1 MLLAI
6 DVGNTN
12 ITLGVFDG
20 DHLLGDYRL
29 TTAIPR
35 TSDEYGM
42 TIRSILNQ
50 DDIHH
55 RHRLHTEDGSNINDE
70 FDPVLPKTYATEGRK
85 EITHCI
91 IASVVPAV
99 MHSLTSAIIKYFGVR
114 PLIVEAGIKTGIK
127 IVTENP
133 KQIGADRI
141 VDLAGA
147 YGLYGGPLIVIDF
160 GTATT
165 YDLIEKDGSFSAA
178 VTAPGIRMSAKALW
192 SDTAKL
198 PEVEIIKPPTILAKE
213 TISSMQA
220 GLVFGQIGQTEYIIT
235 KMKQESGLKDIRVI
249 ATGGLGGL
257 ISQNTKMID
266 IYRPTL
272 TLEGMRFIHERNS
285 SN

>member
-1 MLLAI
+1 
-6 DVGNTN
+6 
-12 ITLGVFDG
+12 
-20 DHLLGDYRL
+20 
-29 TTAIPR
+29 
-35 TSDEYGM
+35 M
-42 TIRSILNQ
+42 TIRNILNQ

-55 RHRLHTEDGSNINDE
+55 RHRVHTDDGSNINDE
-70 FDPVLPKTYATEGRK
+70 FDPVLPKTYPTEGRK
-85 EITHCI
+85 EIDACI

-114 PLIVEAGIKTGIK
+114 PLIVEAGVKTGIR

-133 KQIGADRI
+133 KQVGADRI

-165 YDLIEKDGSFSAA
+165 YDFIDKDGSFSAA
-178 VTAPGIRMSAKALW
+178 VTAPGIRMCAKALW

-198 PEVEIIKPPTILAKE
+198 PEFEIVKPKSILATE

-235 KMKQESGLKDIRVI
+235 KMKEETGKKNIRVI

-266 IYRPTL
+266 LYNPTL